1 MVCNWSKCI
10 SAIHDHGT
18 VSLDMRRMLIPSK
31 IEDYDK
37 FWLDFTIAL
46 KKAQQLKCLEL
57 YRCSTSV
64 VEDTIYSL
72 PQLTV
77 LNASSIK

>member
-1 MVCNWSKCI
+1 MVCNWNKCI
-10 SAIHDHGT
+10 NAIHDHAT
-18 VSLDMRRMLIPSK
+18 VTLDTRRMFIPSK
-31 IEDYDK
+31 PEDFNK
-37 FWLDFTIAL
+37 FWLEFTIAL

-57 YRCSTSV
+57 YRCSSNV

-77 LNASSIK
+77 LNATSIK